1 MLFKMLCDSY
11 SAVTIVAETGIQK
24 SIFSCFGVEG
34 LDADEFLE
42 D

>member
-1 MLFKMLCDSY
+1 MLSDGY
-11 SAVTIVAETGIQK
+11 SAATVEEEAPY
-24 SIFSCFGVEG
+24 SPFSCLGVEG